1 MAVALNSL
9 SRFFFYYC
17 RFSLS
22 RHQKIKII
30 QYVKNLVYDR
40 WQICKDPRQD
50 SGQCNFANA
59 RYLGKWFTQKHC
71 SLKSQFHIGVVQWRQ
86 RKYVPRSV
94 KHLQGCR
101 LANFKEKIV
110 VCCWFYI
117 IVAGAT
123 FGRLIISLFVLNK
136 NKHNTLHLLVSLCCR
151 EEVDPP
157 QL

>member
-22 RHQKIKII
+22 RHQKIKVI

-59 RYLGKWFTQKHC
+59 RYLGKWFTQKQC

-86 RKYVPRSV
+86 RKYVPISV

-101 LANFKEKIV
+101 LANFNEKN
-110 VCCWFYI
+110 CC
-117 IVAGAT
+117 
-123 FGRLIISLFVLNK
+123 L
-136 NKHNTLHLLVSLCCR
+136 LLVLHYCCR
-151 EEVDPP
+151 RHLRPINNFPFCIKQE
-157 QL
+157 QTQHFTLTC